1 MKAQYDF
8 ARAQRG
14 AVAAIDGKTRITLL
28 LDDAVVTAARTRAQ
42 SDTTGSQSLIND
54 LLRQA
59 LAAPAA
65 P

>member
-8 ARAQRG
+8 ARAKRG
-14 AVAAIDGKTRITLL
+14 AVAAIDGKIRMTLL
-28 LDDAVVTAARTRAQ
+28 LDDAVVTAARARAQ
-42 SDTTGSQSLIND
+42 SDTIGSQSLIND

-59 LAAPAA
+59 LAAPTA